1 MHKEGYYSSGEFAK
15 KANVTVRTIRYYD
28 KQNILKPS
36 LLTEDG
42 VRFYTDSDFTRLQ
55 QILLFKYLGFSLED
69 IRNMTI
75 GDSDYNIL
83 LNSLNL
89 QFKLIQDKIAQMELV
104 KNAIEDTI
112 DTFKNNKSV
121 DWSNM
126 LSLIHLTNMES
137 TLKTQYLNAGNI
149 TARINLHAEYSVNK
163 QGWFNWIYE
172 QSNIQTGQRIL
183 EIGCGDGRLWV
194 DNKNNV
200 RELSGLQVFLSDIS
214 DGMVNDARRNIEA
227 EYASENGADS
237 TAHKNKVIMLT
248 DFKDSMNFEMLKE
261 ELDDASLQGT
271 DPYLGNIVMTANYIL
286 GRKKSELAGED
297 EDLYI
302 PASGA
307 LAGRMSNTEETVI
320 AQAAAGK
327 RYGTLDNVKG
337 ARMDLRKSE
346 IAALIDLGVIPMV
359 EEDGR
364 TMAFSNHTLYN
375 GASKGLQ
382 EYSIVR
388 VFDWIGKVFE
398 NYCNDHAME
407 IWTPAIKSEIT
418 QDIHSFLSDYKG
430 PGGII
435 EKYTNLKVDQD
446 PKTKDISINVEIT
459 PYFAAQNFFIE
470 LTGRNSAAGVD
481 WEQSTKN
488 A

>member
-1 MHKEGYYSSGEFAK
+1 MAVEEQNLASSSAG
-15 KANVTVRTIRYYD
+15 
-28 KQNILKPS
+28 
-36 LLTEDG
+36 
-42 VRFYTDSDFTRLQ
+42 
-55 QILLFKYLGFSLED
+55 
-69 IRNMTI
+69 
-75 GDSDYNIL
+75 
-83 LNSLNL
+83 
-89 QFKLIQDKIAQMELV
+89 MELQERQTV
-104 KNAIEDTI
+104 ANPAELLQ
-112 DTFKNNKSV
+112 KS
-121 DWSNM
+121 
-126 LSLIHLTNMES
+126 
-137 TLKTQYLNAGNI
+137 
-149 TARINLHAEYSVNK
+149 
-163 QGWFNWIYE
+163 
-172 QSNIQTGQRIL
+172 
-183 EIGCGDGRLWV
+183 
-194 DNKNNV
+194 
-200 RELSGLQVFLSDIS
+200 LSGLDKFGGFQLLKGLIKGVENMDPRRKAIKNVFLNDSAYE
-214 DGMVNDARRNIEA
+214 DARNRLKNELSLWVEILESGGKDPMEIVDSCKEECQKAERNL
-227 EYASENGADS
+227 SENLFCIHDEIRNLETTYRSLDAFFANAGQGKVDCITLMNVNREELGDHDS
-237 TAHKNKVIMLT
+237 EDTQAVRDELERYFDRLNLKNNYSMLVVPGYLGDAETVRMWAQTAYRNKVIMLT

-470 LTGRNSAAGVD
+470 LTGRNTAVGVD
-481 WEQSTKN
+481 WEQNTKN

>member
-1 MHKEGYYSSGEFAK
+1 MATEEQKVATSGEGLELQERAK
-15 KANVTVRTIRYYD
+15 VAN
-28 KQNILKPS
+28 PAE
-36 LLTEDG
+36 LL
-42 VRFYTDSDFTRLQ
+42 
-55 QILLFKYLGFSLED
+55 
-69 IRNMTI
+69 
-75 GDSDYNIL
+75 
-83 LNSLNL
+83 
-89 QFKLIQDKIAQMELV
+89 
-104 KNAIEDTI
+104 
-112 DTFKNNKSV
+112 
-121 DWSNM
+121 
-126 LSLIHLTNMES
+126 
-137 TLKTQYLNAGNI
+137 
-149 TARINLHAEYSVNK
+149 
-163 QGWFNWIYE
+163 
-172 QSNIQTGQRIL
+172 QSS
-183 EIGCGDGRLWV
+183 
-194 DNKNNV
+194 
-200 RELSGLQVFLSDIS
+200 LSGLDKFGGFQLLKGLIKGVENMDPRRKAVKNVFLSDAAYE
-214 DGMVNDARRNIEA
+214 DARKRLQNELSLWVDILEAGGNDPMEIIDSCKSECEKAERNL
-227 EYASENGADS
+227 SENLFCIHDEIKNLEVTYRSLDS
-237 TAHKNKVIMLT
+237 FFANAGQGKVDCITLMNVNKEELGDHDSEDTLAIRDELEKYFDRLNLKNNYSMMVVPGYLGDAETVRMWAQTAYRNKVIMVT

-297 EDLYI
+297 DDLYI

-307 LAGRMSNTEETVI
+307 LAGRMSNTEDIVI

-346 IAALIDLGVIPMV
+346 IAALIDQGVIPMV

-375 GASKGLQ
+375 GTSKGLQ

-388 VFDWIGKVFE
+388 VFDWIGKVFQ

-418 QDIHSFLSDYKG
+418 SDIHNFLSDYKG

-435 EKYTNLKVDQD
+435 DKYTNLKIDQD
-446 PKTKDISINVEIT
+446 PKTKDITINVEIT
-459 PYFAAQNFFIE
+459 PFFAAQNFFIE
-470 LTGRNSAAGVD
+470 LTGKNTSAGVD
-481 WEQSTKN
+481 WEQNTKQ

>member
-1 MHKEGYYSSGEFAK
+1 MAVEEQKLASS
-15 KANVTVRTIRYYD
+15 
-28 KQNILKPS
+28 S
-36 LLTEDG
+36 DG
-42 VRFYTDSDFTRLQ
+42 
-55 QILLFKYLGFSLED
+55 
-69 IRNMTI
+69 
-75 GDSDYNIL
+75 
-83 LNSLNL
+83 
-89 QFKLIQDKIAQMELV
+89 MELQERQTV
-104 KNAIEDTI
+104 ANPAELLQ
-112 DTFKNNKSV
+112 KS
-121 DWSNM
+121 
-126 LSLIHLTNMES
+126 
-137 TLKTQYLNAGNI
+137 
-149 TARINLHAEYSVNK
+149 
-163 QGWFNWIYE
+163 
-172 QSNIQTGQRIL
+172 
-183 EIGCGDGRLWV
+183 
-194 DNKNNV
+194 
-200 RELSGLQVFLSDIS
+200 LSGLDKFGGFQLLKGLIKGVENMDPRRKAIKNVFLNDSAYE
-214 DGMVNDARRNIEA
+214 DARNRLKNELSLWVEILESGGKDPMEIVDSCKEECQKAERNL
-227 EYASENGADS
+227 SENLFCIHDEIRNLEATYRSLDAFFANAGQGKVDCITLMNVNKEELGDHDS
-237 TAHKNKVIMLT
+237 EDTQAVRDELERYFDRLNLKNNYSMLVVPGYLGDAETVRMWAQTAYRNKVIMLT

-470 LTGRNSAAGVD
+470 LTGRNTAAGVD
-481 WEQSTKN
+481 WEQNTKN

>member
-1 MHKEGYYSSGEFAK
+1 MAVEEQKLASS
-15 KANVTVRTIRYYD
+15 
-28 KQNILKPS
+28 S
-36 LLTEDG
+36 
-42 VRFYTDSDFTRLQ
+42 DS
-55 QILLFKYLGFSLED
+55 
-69 IRNMTI
+69 
-75 GDSDYNIL
+75 
-83 LNSLNL
+83 
-89 QFKLIQDKIAQMELV
+89 MELQERQTV
-104 KNAIEDTI
+104 ANPVELLQ
-112 DTFKNNKSV
+112 KS
-121 DWSNM
+121 
-126 LSLIHLTNMES
+126 
-137 TLKTQYLNAGNI
+137 
-149 TARINLHAEYSVNK
+149 
-163 QGWFNWIYE
+163 
-172 QSNIQTGQRIL
+172 
-183 EIGCGDGRLWV
+183 
-194 DNKNNV
+194 
-200 RELSGLQVFLSDIS
+200 LSGLDKFGGFQLLKGLIKGVENMDPRRKAIKNVFLNDSAYE
-214 DGMVNDARRNIEA
+214 DARNRLKNELSLWVEILESGGKDPMEIVDSCKEECQKAERNL
-227 EYASENGADS
+227 SENLFCIHDEIRNLETTYRSLDAFFANAGQGKVDCITLMNVNKDELGDHDS
-237 TAHKNKVIMLT
+237 EDTQAVRDELERYFDRLNLKNNYSMLVVPGYLGDAETVRMWAQTAYRNKVIMLT

-286 GRKKSELAGED
+286 GRKKSDLAGED

-470 LTGRNSAAGVD
+470 LTGRNTAAGVD
-481 WEQSTKN
+481 WEQNTKN

>member
-1 MHKEGYYSSGEFAK
+1 MAVEEQNLASS
-15 KANVTVRTIRYYD
+15 
-28 KQNILKPS
+28 S
-36 LLTEDG
+36 DG
-42 VRFYTDSDFTRLQ
+42 
-55 QILLFKYLGFSLED
+55 
-69 IRNMTI
+69 
-75 GDSDYNIL
+75 
-83 LNSLNL
+83 
-89 QFKLIQDKIAQMELV
+89 MELQERQTV
-104 KNAIEDTI
+104 ANPVELLQ
-112 DTFKNNKSV
+112 KS
-121 DWSNM
+121 
-126 LSLIHLTNMES
+126 
-137 TLKTQYLNAGNI
+137 
-149 TARINLHAEYSVNK
+149 
-163 QGWFNWIYE
+163 
-172 QSNIQTGQRIL
+172 
-183 EIGCGDGRLWV
+183 
-194 DNKNNV
+194 
-200 RELSGLQVFLSDIS
+200 LSGLDKFGGFQLLKGLIKGVENMDPRRKAIKNVFLNDSAYE
-214 DGMVNDARRNIEA
+214 DARNRLKNELSLWVEILESGGKDPMEIVDSCKEECQKAERNL
-227 EYASENGADS
+227 SENLFCIHDEIRNLEITYRSLDAFFANAGQGKVDCITLMNVNKEELGDHDS
-237 TAHKNKVIMLT
+237 EDTQAVRDELERYFDRLNLKNNYSMLVVPGYLGDAETVRMWAQTAYRNKVIMLT

-297 EDLYI
+297 EDLFI

-470 LTGRNSAAGVD
+470 LTGRNTAAGVD
-481 WEQSTKN
+481 WEQNTKN

>member
-1 MHKEGYYSSGEFAK
+1 MAVEEQNLASSSAG
-15 KANVTVRTIRYYD
+15 
-28 KQNILKPS
+28 
-36 LLTEDG
+36 
-42 VRFYTDSDFTRLQ
+42 
-55 QILLFKYLGFSLED
+55 
-69 IRNMTI
+69 
-75 GDSDYNIL
+75 
-83 LNSLNL
+83 
-89 QFKLIQDKIAQMELV
+89 MELQERQTV
-104 KNAIEDTI
+104 ANPAELLQ
-112 DTFKNNKSV
+112 KS
-121 DWSNM
+121 
-126 LSLIHLTNMES
+126 
-137 TLKTQYLNAGNI
+137 
-149 TARINLHAEYSVNK
+149 
-163 QGWFNWIYE
+163 
-172 QSNIQTGQRIL
+172 
-183 EIGCGDGRLWV
+183 
-194 DNKNNV
+194 
-200 RELSGLQVFLSDIS
+200 LSGLDKFGGFQLLKGLIKGVENMDPRRKAIKNVFLNDSAYE
-214 DGMVNDARRNIEA
+214 DARNRLKNELSLWVEILESGGKDPMEIVDSCKEECQKAERNL
-227 EYASENGADS
+227 SENLFCIHDEIRNLETTYRSLDAFFANAGQGKVDCITLMNVNREELGDHDS
-237 TAHKNKVIMLT
+237 EDTQAVRDELERYFDRLNLKNNYSMLVVPGYLGDGETVRMWAQTAYRNKVIMLT

-346 IAALIDLGVIPMV
+346 IAALIDLGIIPMV

-470 LTGRNSAAGVD
+470 LTGRNTAAGVD
-481 WEQSTKN
+481 WEQNTKN

>member
-172 QSNIQTGQRIL
+172 QSNIQNGQRIL

-227 EYASENGADS
+227 EYADENVMEDTLQGMQNTRDIRHIQDS
-237 TAHKNKVIMLT
+237 TAHKTGQPVSFKFNTFDCADIPYRNNYFDMVFANHVLFYCDNIESVLKEVKRVLKPGGVFICATYGASHMKEISDLVT
-248 DFKDSMNFEMLKE
+248 EFDKRIVLAADNLYDKFGLDNGEDILIKHFNNVDVRKYNDHLLVDKAEPLIEYILSCHGNQNQYLLDRYSDFKAFIRNKL
-261 ELDDASLQGT
+261 
-271 DPYLGNIVMTANYIL
+271 V
-286 GRKKSELAGED
+286 RKPFK
-297 EDLYI
+297 I
-302 PASGA
+302 
-307 LAGRMSNTEETVI
+307 
-320 AQAAAGK
+320 
-327 RYGTLDNVKG
+327 
-337 ARMDLRKSE
+337 
-346 IAALIDLGVIPMV
+346 
-359 EEDGR
+359 
-364 TMAFSNHTLYN
+364 
-375 GASKGLQ
+375 
-382 EYSIVR
+382 
-388 VFDWIGKVFE
+388 
-398 NYCNDHAME
+398 
-407 IWTPAIKSEIT
+407 
-418 QDIHSFLSDYKG
+418 
-430 PGGII
+430 
-435 EKYTNLKVDQD
+435 
-446 PKTKDISINVEIT
+446 TKD
-459 PYFAAQNFFIE
+459 AGLFICK
-470 LTGRNSAAGVD
+470 D
-481 WEQSTKN
+481 IW
-488 A
+488 

>member
-1 MHKEGYYSSGEFAK
+1 MAVEEQNLASS
-15 KANVTVRTIRYYD
+15 
-28 KQNILKPS
+28 S
-36 LLTEDG
+36 DG
-42 VRFYTDSDFTRLQ
+42 
-55 QILLFKYLGFSLED
+55 
-69 IRNMTI
+69 
-75 GDSDYNIL
+75 
-83 LNSLNL
+83 
-89 QFKLIQDKIAQMELV
+89 MELQERQTV
-104 KNAIEDTI
+104 ANPVELLQ
-112 DTFKNNKSV
+112 KS
-121 DWSNM
+121 
-126 LSLIHLTNMES
+126 
-137 TLKTQYLNAGNI
+137 
-149 TARINLHAEYSVNK
+149 
-163 QGWFNWIYE
+163 
-172 QSNIQTGQRIL
+172 
-183 EIGCGDGRLWV
+183 
-194 DNKNNV
+194 
-200 RELSGLQVFLSDIS
+200 LSGLDKFGGFQLLKGLIKGVENMDPRRKAIKNVFLNDSAYE
-214 DGMVNDARRNIEA
+214 DARNRLKNELFLWVEILESGGKDPMEIVDSCKEECQKAERNL
-227 EYASENGADS
+227 SENLFCIHDEIRNLETTYRSLDAFFANAGQGKVDCITLMNVNKEELGDHDS
-237 TAHKNKVIMLT
+237 EDTQAVRDELERYFDRLNLKNNYSMLVVPGYLGDAETVRMWAQTAYRNKVIMLT

-271 DPYLGNIVMTANYIL
+271 DPYLGNIVMTTNYIL

-297 EDLYI
+297 EDLFI

-470 LTGRNSAAGVD
+470 LTGRNTAAGVD
-481 WEQSTKN
+481 WEQNTKN

>member
-1 MHKEGYYSSGEFAK
+1 MAVEEQNLAPSS
-15 KANVTVRTIRYYD
+15 
-28 KQNILKPS
+28 
-36 LLTEDG
+36 DG
-42 VRFYTDSDFTRLQ
+42 
-55 QILLFKYLGFSLED
+55 
-69 IRNMTI
+69 
-75 GDSDYNIL
+75 
-83 LNSLNL
+83 
-89 QFKLIQDKIAQMELV
+89 MELQERQTV
-104 KNAIEDTI
+104 ANPAE
-112 DTFKNNKSV
+112 
-121 DWSNM
+121 
-126 LSLIHLTNMES
+126 LLQES
-137 TLKTQYLNAGNI
+137 
-149 TARINLHAEYSVNK
+149 
-163 QGWFNWIYE
+163 
-172 QSNIQTGQRIL
+172 
-183 EIGCGDGRLWV
+183 
-194 DNKNNV
+194 
-200 RELSGLQVFLSDIS
+200 LSGLDKFGGFQLLKGLIKGVENMDPRRKAIKNVFLNDSAYE
-214 DGMVNDARRNIEA
+214 DARNRLKNELSLWVEILESGGKDPMEIVDSCKEECQKAERNL
-227 EYASENGADS
+227 SENLLCIHDKIRNLETTYRSLDAFFANAGQGKVDCITLMNVNKEELGDHDS
-237 TAHKNKVIMLT
+237 EDAQAVRDELERYFDRLNLKNNYSMLVVPGYLGDAETVRMWAQTAYRNKVIMLT

-271 DPYLGNIVMTANYIL
+271 DPYLGNIVMTVNYIL

-470 LTGRNSAAGVD
+470 LTGRNTAAGVD
-481 WEQSTKN
+481 WEQNTKN

>member
-1 MHKEGYYSSGEFAK
+1 MATEEQKGATSVEGLELQERAKVANPAELLQSSLGGLDKFGGFQLLKGLIKGVENMDPRR
-15 KANVTVRTIRYYD
+15 KA
-28 KQNILKPS
+28 
-36 LLTEDG
+36 
-42 VRFYTDSDFTRLQ
+42 
-55 QILLFKYLGFSLED
+55 
-69 IRNMTI
+69 
-75 GDSDYNIL
+75 
-83 LNSLNL
+83 
-89 QFKLIQDKIAQMELV
+89 V
-104 KNAIEDTI
+104 KN
-112 DTFKNNKSV
+112 
-121 DWSNM
+121 
-126 LSLIHLTNMES
+126 
-137 TLKTQYLNAGNI
+137 
-149 TARINLHAEYSVNK
+149 
-163 QGWFNWIYE
+163 
-172 QSNIQTGQRIL
+172 
-183 EIGCGDGRLWV
+183 
-194 DNKNNV
+194 
-200 RELSGLQVFLSDIS
+200 VFLSDAAYE
-214 DGMVNDARRNIEA
+214 DARKRLKNELSLWVDILEAGGNDPMEIIDSCKSECEKAERNL
-227 EYASENGADS
+227 SENLFCIHDEIKNLEVTYRSLDS
-237 TAHKNKVIMLT
+237 FFANAGQGKVDCITLMNVNKEELGDHDSEDTLAIRDELEKYFDRLNLKNNYSMMVVPGYLGDAETVRMWAQTAYRNKVIMVT

-286 GRKKSELAGED
+286 GRRKSELAGED
-297 EDLYI
+297 DDLYI

-307 LAGRMSNTEETVI
+307 LAGRMSNTEDIVI

-346 IAALIDLGVIPMV
+346 IAALIDQGVIPMV

-388 VFDWIGKVFE
+388 VFDWIGKVFQ

-418 QDIHSFLSDYKG
+418 SDIHNFLSDYKG

-435 EKYTNLKVDQD
+435 EKYTNLKIDQD
-446 PKTKDISINVEIT
+446 PKTKDITINVEIT
-459 PYFAAQNFFIE
+459 PFFAAQNFFIE
-470 LTGRNSAAGVD
+470 LTGKSTNAGVD
-481 WEQSTKN
+481 WEQNTKQ

>member
-1 MHKEGYYSSGEFAK
+1 MAVEEQKLASS
-15 KANVTVRTIRYYD
+15 
-28 KQNILKPS
+28 P
-36 LLTEDG
+36 DG
-42 VRFYTDSDFTRLQ
+42 
-55 QILLFKYLGFSLED
+55 
-69 IRNMTI
+69 
-75 GDSDYNIL
+75 
-83 LNSLNL
+83 
-89 QFKLIQDKIAQMELV
+89 MELQERQTV
-104 KNAIEDTI
+104 ANPAELLQ
-112 DTFKNNKSV
+112 KS
-121 DWSNM
+121 
-126 LSLIHLTNMES
+126 
-137 TLKTQYLNAGNI
+137 
-149 TARINLHAEYSVNK
+149 
-163 QGWFNWIYE
+163 
-172 QSNIQTGQRIL
+172 
-183 EIGCGDGRLWV
+183 
-194 DNKNNV
+194 
-200 RELSGLQVFLSDIS
+200 LSGLDKFGGFQLLKGLIKGVENMDPRRKAIKNVFLNDSAYE
-214 DGMVNDARRNIEA
+214 DARNRLKNELSLWVEILESGGKDPMEIVDSCKEECQKAERNL
-227 EYASENGADS
+227 SENLFCIHDEIRNLEITYRSLDAFFANAGQGKVDCITLMNVNKEELGDHDS
-237 TAHKNKVIMLT
+237 EDTQAVRDELERYFDRLNLKNNYSMLVVPGYLGDAETVRMWAQTAYKNKVIMLT

-297 EDLYI
+297 EDLFI

-481 WEQSTKN
+481 WEQNTKN

>member
-1 MHKEGYYSSGEFAK
+1 MAAEEQKLASKAEGME
-15 KANVTVRTIRYYD
+15 
-28 KQNILKPS
+28 L
-36 LLTEDG
+36 
-42 VRFYTDSDFTRLQ
+42 
-55 QILLFKYLGFSLED
+55 
-69 IRNMTI
+69 
-75 GDSDYNIL
+75 
-83 LNSLNL
+83 
-89 QFKLIQDKIAQMELV
+89 QDKGSIVNSAEL
-104 KNAIEDTI
+104 
-112 DTFKNNKSV
+112 
-121 DWSNM
+121 
-126 LSLIHLTNMES
+126 L
-137 TLKTQYLNAGNI
+137 
-149 TARINLHAEYSVNK
+149 
-163 QGWFNWIYE
+163 
-172 QSNIQTGQRIL
+172 QSS
-183 EIGCGDGRLWV
+183 
-194 DNKNNV
+194 
-200 RELSGLQVFLSDIS
+200 LSGLDKFGGFQLIKGLIKGVENMDPRRKAIKNVFL
-214 DGMVNDARRNIEA
+214 NDSAYEGARNRLKNELSLWVKILESGGKDPMEIIEA
-227 EYASENGADS
+227 CKDRCQKAERNLSENLFCIHDEIRKLETAYRSLDAFFANAGQGKVDCITLMNVNKEELSDMDS
-237 TAHKNKVIMLT
+237 DDTKAIRDELGRYFDRLSLKNNYSMLVVPGYLGDAETVRMWAKTAYRDKVIMLT

-286 GRKKSELAGED
+286 GRKKSELAGEY

-320 AQAAAGK
+320 AQPAAGK

-346 IAALIDLGVIPMV
+346 IAALIDMGVIPMV
-359 EEDGR
+359 EEDNR

-398 NYCNDHAME
+398 NYCNEHAME

-418 QDIHSFLSDYKG
+418 QDLHNFLSDYKG
-430 PGGII
+430 PGGIV

-470 LTGRNSAAGVD
+470 LTGKNKPAGVE
-481 WEQSTKN
+481 WEQNTKN
-488 A
+488 M

>member
-1 MHKEGYYSSGEFAK
+1 MATVEQKGATSAEGLELQERAKVANPAELLQSSLGGLDKFGGFQLLKGLIKGVENMDPRR
-15 KANVTVRTIRYYD
+15 KA
-28 KQNILKPS
+28 
-36 LLTEDG
+36 
-42 VRFYTDSDFTRLQ
+42 
-55 QILLFKYLGFSLED
+55 
-69 IRNMTI
+69 
-75 GDSDYNIL
+75 
-83 LNSLNL
+83 
-89 QFKLIQDKIAQMELV
+89 V
-104 KNAIEDTI
+104 KN
-112 DTFKNNKSV
+112 
-121 DWSNM
+121 
-126 LSLIHLTNMES
+126 
-137 TLKTQYLNAGNI
+137 
-149 TARINLHAEYSVNK
+149 
-163 QGWFNWIYE
+163 
-172 QSNIQTGQRIL
+172 
-183 EIGCGDGRLWV
+183 
-194 DNKNNV
+194 
-200 RELSGLQVFLSDIS
+200 VFLSDAAYE
-214 DGMVNDARRNIEA
+214 DARKRLKNELSLWVDILEAGGSDPMEIIDSCKSECEKAERNL
-227 EYASENGADS
+227 SENLFCIHDEIKNLEVTYRSLDS
-237 TAHKNKVIMLT
+237 FFANAGQGKVDCITLMNVNKEELGDHDSEDTLAIRDELEKYFDRLNLKNNYSMMVVPGYLGDAETVRMWAQTAYKNKVIMVT

-297 EDLYI
+297 DDLYI

-307 LAGRMSNTEETVI
+307 LAGRMSNTEDIVI

-346 IAALIDLGVIPMV
+346 IAALIDQGVIPMV

-388 VFDWIGKVFE
+388 VFDWIGKVFQ

-418 QDIHSFLSDYKG
+418 SDIHNFLSDYKG

-435 EKYTNLKVDQD
+435 EKYTNLKIDQD
-446 PKTKDISINVEIT
+446 PKTKDITINVEIT
-459 PYFAAQNFFIE
+459 PFFAAQNFFIE
-470 LTGRNSAAGVD
+470 LTGKSTNAGVD
-481 WEQSTKN
+481 WEQNTKQ

>member
-1 MHKEGYYSSGEFAK
+1 MAVEEQKLASS
-15 KANVTVRTIRYYD
+15 
-28 KQNILKPS
+28 S
-36 LLTEDG
+36 DG
-42 VRFYTDSDFTRLQ
+42 
-55 QILLFKYLGFSLED
+55 
-69 IRNMTI
+69 
-75 GDSDYNIL
+75 
-83 LNSLNL
+83 
-89 QFKLIQDKIAQMELV
+89 MELQERQTV
-104 KNAIEDTI
+104 ANPAELLQ
-112 DTFKNNKSV
+112 KS
-121 DWSNM
+121 
-126 LSLIHLTNMES
+126 
-137 TLKTQYLNAGNI
+137 
-149 TARINLHAEYSVNK
+149 
-163 QGWFNWIYE
+163 
-172 QSNIQTGQRIL
+172 
-183 EIGCGDGRLWV
+183 
-194 DNKNNV
+194 
-200 RELSGLQVFLSDIS
+200 LSGLDKFGGFQLLKGLIKGVENMDPRRKAIKNVFLNDSAYE
-214 DGMVNDARRNIEA
+214 DARNRLKNELSLWVEILESGGKDPMEIVDSCKEECQKVERNL
-227 EYASENGADS
+227 SENLFCIHDEIRNLETTYRSLDAFFANAGQGKVDCITLMNVNKEELGDHDS
-237 TAHKNKVIMLT
+237 EDTQAVRDELERYFDRLNLKNNYSMLVVPGYLGDAETVRMWAQTAYKNKVIMLT

-470 LTGRNSAAGVD
+470 LTGRNTAAGVD
-481 WEQSTKN
+481 WEQNTKN

>member
-1 MHKEGYYSSGEFAK
+1 MAVEEQKLASSSDGIELQERQTV
-15 KANVTVRTIRYYD
+15 AN
-28 KQNILKPS
+28 PAE
-36 LLTEDG
+36 LL
-42 VRFYTDSDFTRLQ
+42 Q
-55 QILLFKYLGFSLED
+55 
-69 IRNMTI
+69 
-75 GDSDYNIL
+75 
-83 LNSLNL
+83 
-89 QFKLIQDKIAQMELV
+89 
-104 KNAIEDTI
+104 
-112 DTFKNNKSV
+112 KS
-121 DWSNM
+121 
-126 LSLIHLTNMES
+126 
-137 TLKTQYLNAGNI
+137 
-149 TARINLHAEYSVNK
+149 
-163 QGWFNWIYE
+163 
-172 QSNIQTGQRIL
+172 
-183 EIGCGDGRLWV
+183 
-194 DNKNNV
+194 
-200 RELSGLQVFLSDIS
+200 LSGLDKFGGFQLLKGLIKGVENMDPRRKAIKNVFLNDSAYE
-214 DGMVNDARRNIEA
+214 DARNRLKNELSLWVEILESGGKDPMEIVDSCKEECQKA
-227 EYASENGADS
+227 EKNLSENLFCIHDEIRNLETTYRSLDAFFANAGQGKVDCITLMNVNKEELGDHDS
-237 TAHKNKVIMLT
+237 EDTQAVRDELERYFDRLNLKNNYSMLVVPGYLGDAETVRMWAQTAYKNKVIMLT

-470 LTGRNSAAGVD
+470 LTGRNTAAGVD
-481 WEQSTKN
+481 WEQNTKN